1 MKHEGLGLDTQ
12 RDFQRDISRH
22 LLWSWWIL
30 FFWLLVS
37 FCQETELLPIHLR
50 GPKSGL
56 LTNRGW
62 TLWSLEDYLFSGV
75 VSVLQKEGEDA
86 HVRPLGKGPK
96 SRSLHLKHVIWVVS
110 CKGVSSA
117 PISPQSP
124 PEVPRFPER
133 LGMVLAMWLA
143 CWEGILESGAHQRH
157 FSVPPWSRKERVFFV
172 FFFPAS
178 GWVTS
183 WILGLFCDSS
193 VWEGGGTD
201 LKTGS

>member
-1 MKHEGLGLDTQ
+1 MGFIFLAVVL
-12 RDFQRDISRH
+12 
-22 LLWSWWIL
+22 
-30 FFWLLVS
+30 
-37 FCQETELLPIHLR
+37 FCQKTELLPIHLR

-96 SRSLHLKHVIWVVS
+96 SRGLHLKHVIWVVS

-124 PEVPRFPER
+124 PEVPGFPER
-133 LGMVLAMWLA
+133 LGMVLALWHA
-143 CWEGILESGAHQRH
+143 
-157 FSVPPWSRKERVFFV
+157 ERVFWKV
-172 FFFPAS
+172 VHIKDISVYPHEVGKKEYFFAFFSIRLSHQLNSRP
-178 GWVTS
+178 
-183 WILGLFCDSS
+183 FCVSS
-193 VWEGGGTD
+193 VREGGGTD

>member
-1 MKHEGLGLDTQ
+1 ME
-12 RDFQRDISRH
+12 
-22 LLWSWWIL
+22 
-30 FFWLLVS
+30 LVGFIFLAVVL
-37 FCQETELLPIHLR
+37 FCQKTELLPIHLR

-96 SRSLHLKHVIWVVS
+96 SRGLHLKHVIWVVS

-124 PEVPRFPER
+124 PEVPGFPER
-133 LGMVLAMWLA
+133 LGMVLALWLA
-143 CWEGILESGAHQRH
+143 C
-157 FSVPPWSRKERVFFV
+157 
-172 FFFPAS
+172 
-178 GWVTS
+178 
-183 WILGLFCDSS
+183 
-193 VWEGGGTD
+193 
-201 LKTGS
+201 